1 VIRRHLQYGGIIATN
16 KMANLTYVEK
26 LQLEKLFGMSSG
38 YVLNFS
44 DKTFQEFIFESL
56 GIDLY
61 APGMDVGGTSKAKRL
76 RHFMKV
82 RPNHIVGKLL
92 LALCDYYQVTEKQP
106 DQNLLSQCRGIAER
120 LASGQS
126 AQLPQQFV
134 PPYQSPIP
142 PNVQAPAPH
151 FPPAASIAAQSDVL
165 LKQFDEMACSADAV
179 RRGYLL
185 ESLLVDTFQLHTIDV
200 VRSFKRNNGSE
211 QIDAAFKLEGWHY
224 LVECRWREKLADTRQ
239 VDGLRGQV
247 QRSGKQTMGLFLAIN
262 GWSSHVPGNLK
273 QNPDKSVLLMDG
285 YDLRVVL
292 EGRIGLREL
301 LLAKLT
307 HFNIESEPFVSVLRI
322 LSDRV

>member
-1 VIRRHLQYGGIIATN
+1 
-16 KMANLTYVEK
+16 MANLTYVDK
-26 LQLEKLFGMSSG
+26 LQLEKLFGMGSG

-44 DKTFQEFIFESL
+44 DKTFQEFVIDSV
-56 GIDLY
+56 GIDMY
-61 APGMDVGGTSKAKRL
+61 APGMDAGGTSKAKRL
-76 RHFMKV
+76 RYFWKMQ
-82 RPNHIVGKLL
+82 PNRVAGKLL
-92 LALCDYYQVTEKQP
+92 LALCDYYQVTEGQT
-106 DQNLLSQCRGIAER
+106 DQSLLSQCRGIAER
-120 LASGQS
+120 LSSGQS
-126 AQLPQQFV
+126 IPAS
-134 PPYQSPIP
+134 QSSTA
-142 PNVQAPAPH
+142 PNVPAPGQNSRSVT
-151 FPPAASIAAQSDVL
+151 SIAAESEAL
-165 LKQFDEMACSADAV
+165 LKQFDEMAYSTDAQ

-185 ESLLVDTFQLHTIDV
+185 EELLVRTFQLHQVDV

-247 QRSGKQTMGLFLAIN
+247 QRSGKQTMGVFLAIN

-307 HFNIESEPFVSVLRI
+307 HFNIEGEPFVSVVQI
-322 LSDRV
+322 LAD

>member
-1 VIRRHLQYGGIIATN
+1 
-16 KMANLTYVEK
+16 MANLTYVDK
-26 LQLEKLFGMSSG
+26 LQLEKLFGMGSG

-44 DKTFQEFIFESL
+44 DKTFQEFVIDSV
-56 GIDLY
+56 GIDMY
-61 APGMDVGGTSKAKRL
+61 APGMDAGGTSKAKRL
-76 RHFMKV
+76 RYFWKMQ
-82 RPNHIVGKLL
+82 PNRVAGKLL
-92 LALCDYYQVTEKQP
+92 LALCDYYQVTEGQT
-106 DQNLLSQCRGIAER
+106 DQSLLSQCRGIAER
-120 LASGQS
+120 LSSGQS
-126 AQLPQQFV
+126 IPAS
-134 PPYQSPIP
+134 QSSTA
-142 PNVQAPAPH
+142 PNVPAPGQNSRSVT
-151 FPPAASIAAQSDVL
+151 SIAAESEAL
-165 LKQFDEMACSADAV
+165 LKRFDEMAYSTDAQ

-185 ESLLVDTFQLHTIDV
+185 EELLVRTFQLHQVDV

-247 QRSGKQTMGLFLAIN
+247 QRSGKQTMGVFLAIN

-273 QNPDKSVLLMDG
+273 QNPDKSLLLMDG

-307 HFNIESEPFVSVLRI
+307 HFNIEGEPFVSVVQI
-322 LSDRV
+322 LAD

>member
-1 VIRRHLQYGGIIATN
+1 
-16 KMANLTYVEK
+16 MANLTYVDK
-26 LQLEKLFGMSSG
+26 LQLEKLFGMGSG

-44 DKTFQEFIFESL
+44 DRTFQEFVVDCV
-56 GIDLY
+56 GIDMY
-61 APGMDVGGTSKAKRL
+61 APGMDAGGSSKAKRL
-76 RHFMKV
+76 RYFWKTQ
-82 RPNHIVGKLL
+82 PNQAAGKLL
-92 LALCDYYQVTEKQP
+92 VALCDYYQVTESQT
-106 DQNLLSQCRGIAER
+106 DESLLSQCRGIAER
-120 LASGQS
+120 LSSGQS
-126 AQLPQQFV
+126 VSASQSSTTPGV
-134 PPYQSPIP
+134 PVPGQNSRS
-142 PNVQAPAPH
+142 V
-151 FPPAASIAAQSDVL
+151 ASIAAKSEAL
-165 LKQFDEMACSADAV
+165 LKQFDEMAYSADAQ

-185 ESLLVDTFQLHTIDV
+185 EELLVRTFQLHQVDV
-200 VRSFKRNNGSE
+200 VRSFKRNSGSE

-247 QRSGKQTMGLFLAIN
+247 QRSGKQTMGVFLAIN

-307 HFNIESEPFVSVLRI
+307 HFNIEGEPFVSVVQI
-322 LSDRV
+322 VVD

>member
-1 VIRRHLQYGGIIATN
+1 
-16 KMANLTYVEK
+16 MANLTYVDK
-26 LQLEKLFGMSSG
+26 LQLEKLLGMGSG

-44 DKTFQEFIFESL
+44 DKTFQEFVVDSV
-56 GIDLY
+56 GIDMY
-61 APGMDVGGTSKAKRL
+61 ALGMDAGGTSKAKRL
-76 RHFMKV
+76 RYFWKMQ
-82 RPNHIVGKLL
+82 PNQVASKLL
-92 LALCDYYQVTEKQP
+92 LALCDYYQVTEGQT
-106 DQNLLSQCRGIAER
+106 DQSLLSQCRGIAER
-120 LASGQS
+120 LSSGQS
-126 AQLPQQFV
+126 IPAS
-134 PPYQSPIP
+134 QSSTAPG
-142 PNVQAPAPH
+142 VPAPGQNSRSV
-151 FPPAASIAAQSDVL
+151 ASIAAESEAL
-165 LKQFDEMACSADAV
+165 LKQFDEMAYSTDAQ

-185 ESLLVDTFQLHTIDV
+185 EELLVRTFQLHQVDV

-247 QRSGKQTMGLFLAIN
+247 QRSGKQTMGVFLAIN

-292 EGRIGLREL
+292 EGRIALREL

-307 HFNIESEPFVSVLRI
+307 LFNIEGEPFVSVVQI
-322 LSDRV
+322 LAD

>member
-1 VIRRHLQYGGIIATN
+1 
-16 KMANLTYVEK
+16 MANLTYVDK
-26 LQLEKLFGMSSG
+26 LQLEKLFGMGSG

-44 DKTFQEFIFESL
+44 DKTFQEFVIDSV
-56 GIDLY
+56 GIDMY
-61 APGMDVGGTSKAKRL
+61 APGMDAGGTSKAKRL
-76 RHFMKV
+76 RYFWKMQ
-82 RPNHIVGKLL
+82 PNRVAGKLL
-92 LALCDYYQVTEKQP
+92 LALCDYYQVTEGQT
-106 DQNLLSQCRGIAER
+106 DQSLLSQCRGIAER
-120 LASGQS
+120 LSSGQS
-126 AQLPQQFV
+126 IPAS
-134 PPYQSPIP
+134 QSSTA
-142 PNVQAPAPH
+142 PNVPAPGQNSRSVT
-151 FPPAASIAAQSDVL
+151 SIAAESEAL
-165 LKQFDEMACSADAV
+165 LKRFDEMAYSTDAQ

-185 ESLLVDTFQLHTIDV
+185 EELLVRTFQLHQVDV

-247 QRSGKQTMGLFLAIN
+247 QRSGKQTMGVFLAIN

-292 EGRIGLREL
+292 EGRIALREL

-307 HFNIESEPFVSVLRI
+307 HFNIEGEPFVSVVQI
-322 LSDRV
+322 LAD

>member
-1 VIRRHLQYGGIIATN
+1 
-16 KMANLTYVEK
+16 MANLTYVDK
-26 LQLEKLFGMSSG
+26 LQLEKLFGMGSG

-44 DKTFQEFIFESL
+44 DRTFQEFVVDCV
-56 GIDLY
+56 GIDPY
-61 APGMDVGGTSKAKRL
+61 APGMDAGGSSKAKRL
-76 RHFMKV
+76 RYFLKMQ
-82 RPNHIVGKLL
+82 PNQVAGKLL
-92 LALCDYYQVTEKQP
+92 GGLCDYYQATQP
-106 DQNLLSQCRGIAER
+106 QTDQSLLSQCRGIAER
-120 LASGQS
+120 LTSGQGVS
-126 AQLPQQFV
+126 ASQSSAV
-134 PPYQSPIP
+134 PG
-142 PNVQAPAPH
+142 APASSQNSSSV
-151 FPPAASIAAQSDVL
+151 ASIAAQSEAL
-165 LKQFDEMACSADAV
+165 LKQFEEMAYSVDTQ

-185 ESLLVDTFQLHTIDV
+185 EELLVRTFQLHQVDV
-200 VRSFKRNNGSE
+200 VRSFKRNHGSE

-247 QRSGKQTMGLFLAIN
+247 QRSGKQTMGVFLAIN

-307 HFNIESEPFVSVLRI
+307 HFNIEGEPFISVVEI
-322 LSDRV
+322 VAD

>member
-1 VIRRHLQYGGIIATN
+1 
-16 KMANLTYVEK
+16 MANLTYVDK
-26 LQLEKLFGMSSG
+26 LQLEKLFGMGDG

-44 DKTFQEFIFESL
+44 DKSFQEFVLDCTRIN
-56 GIDLY
+56 LY
-61 APGMDVGGTSKAKRL
+61 APGMDAGGTSKAKRL
-76 RHFMKV
+76 RYFWKTQ
-82 RPNHIVGKLL
+82 PNQVAGKLI
-92 LALCDYYQVTEKQP
+92 LALCDYYRVTASHT
-106 DQNLLSQCRGIAER
+106 DQGLLSECRGIAER
-120 LASGQS
+120 LISGQGVS
-126 AQLPQQFV
+126 V
-134 PPYQSPIP
+134 PQSPTIP
-142 PNVQAPAPH
+142 SAPAPSQNTK
-151 FPPAASIAAQSDVL
+151 PVASIAAESEAL
-165 LKQFDEMACSADAV
+165 LKQFDEMACSADAQ

-185 ESLLVDTFQLHTIDV
+185 EGLLVRTFQLHHVDV
-200 VRSFKRNNGSE
+200 VRSFKRNDGSE

-247 QRSGKQTMGLFLAIN
+247 QRSGKQTMGVYLAIN

-307 HFNIESEPFVSVLRI
+307 HFNIEGEPFVSVVQI
-322 LSDRV
+322 LADLA